1 MGSKSGGGVCFAIFI
16 GISALTIGLA
26 VLSYKFYEMPF
37 LRMKDKFSVVK
48 STNEGVKSVI

>member
-1 MGSKSGGGVCFAIFI
+1 MKSADRLYLPGLN
-16 GISALTIGLA
+16 GIRA
-26 VLSYKFYEMPF
+26 VAALSYKFYKMPF

>member
-1 MGSKSGGGVCFAIFI
+1 MLITG
-16 GISALTIGLA
+16 LTIGLA
-26 VLSYKFYEMPF
+26 SLSYKFYEMPF